1 MVAFVDPMLFV
12 ATHWYK
18 PLSTGLKFMIVRFP
32 SFTSVFP
39 TGKGE
44 TSLIQVSL
52 GGGYPSVWQVSCIV
66 ADSIFETSDEGF
78 LVKIGRPKRRK
89 INMMWPEKAIVYLFL
104 PVFQTTQNRR
114 LSLEKKYLCEFSRVP
129 STHHKCKSWKWHSS
143 GATRTNNGTIND
155 SSLVSRLARVWQ
167 DELKYHIKGAR
178 ILVVLFGL
186 VNWRFRYHPVCLERN
201 VKTFIYTGCSSGW
214 CMKKYC

>member
-1 MVAFVDPMLFV
+1 
-12 ATHWYK
+12 
-18 PLSTGLKFMIVRFP
+18 MIVRFP

-52 GGGYPSVWQVSCIV
+52 GGGYPSAWQVSCIV

-78 LVKIGRPKRRK
+78 LVKIGRPNGRK
-89 INMMWPEKAIVYLFL
+89 VNMMSSEKAIIYLFL

-114 LSLEKKYLCEFSRVP
+114 FHLKRNIYASFP
-129 STHHKCKSWKWHSS
+129 AFSTHHMCKSWEWHSS
-143 GATRTNNGTIND
+143 SATRTNNGTIYA
-155 SSLVSRLARVWQ
+155 SSLVSQLARVWQ
-167 DELKYHIKGAR
+167 DELKHHTKGER

-201 VKTFIYTGCSSGW
+201 VKIFIYTGCSSGW
-214 CMKKYC
+214 CMKKYR